1 MFGRPGMLGRAG
13 SPGID
18 GSVSVGKL
26 VVVEVV
32 PLGGTVVVVVVVSPP
47 GTVVVVVVVV
57 VSSVVVVVS
66 GVVVVVSGVVVVV
79 VVVSVGSSSHPELK
93 IVLLFRVTAA
103 LSEIRRPSI
112 VAP

>member
-26 VVVEVV
+26 VVVELV
-32 PLGGTVVVVVVVSPP
+32 PLGGPVVVVVVVSPP
-47 GTVVVVVVVV
+47 GTVVVVVVV

-103 LSEIRRPSI
+103 LSEIRRPST